1 MTYPSISSE
10 DASRVFELVRKDELD
25 DSVLQELVVEKEGG
39 DVNREL
45 VVDLSDVLLS
55 TAQNVGR
62 KRGFQAEFD
71 RIVAAEIHSRLSL
84 SPIVAGDPGF
94 WRWLTFSND
103 GDFAS
108 LVGWRY
114 GPSKEQIAR
123 ASYFAL
129 GRIKESMYGYLW
141 LRADAVYDIALDDPY
156 EFCRYGDVDIWQS
169 HIVRVDFGSV
179 PCMARSFIRFVHP
192 ELGTQRLSRDE
203 YRALASELTRRNA
216 SILFELFDD
225 VDALDFVRELWEERD
240 SWMLKDAN

>member
-10 DASRVFELVRKDELD
+10 DASKVFELLREDELD
-25 DSVLQELVVEKEGG
+25 DSALKELVVEKEGG

-45 VVDLSDVLLS
+45 VVDLSDVLFS
-55 TAQNVGR
+55 TVQSVGR

-71 RIVAAEIHSRLSL
+71 RIVAAEVHSRLSL

-108 LVGWRY
+108 LVDWRY
-114 GPSKEQIAR
+114 GGGEELVAR
-123 ASYFAL
+123 AKYFAL

-141 LRADAVYDIALDDPY
+141 LRADAVYDMALDDPY

-179 PCMARSFIRFVHP
+179 PSMARSFIRFVHP
-192 ELGTQRLSRDE
+192 EPGVQRLSREE

-225 VDALDFVRELWEERD
+225 VDSLDFVKELWKEKD
-240 SWMLKDAN
+240 SWMLKDAA